1 MKLSLKSLIAII
13 ILLVVISCN
22 SKNETQKPNILF
34 ILADDLGY
42 ADLGCYGSTFY
53 ETPNL
58 DNLAADGIQ
67 FTNGY
72 ANCPVCSPS
81 RASVQTGKYPNV
93 TGVTDWIPGRAA
105 YRNGT
110 PKDRWLSGL
119 TKTEL
124 DLEEKTIAEVL
135 KENGYATFFAGKWH
149 LGETEE
155 FWPEHQGYDINMG
168 GYKKGSP
175 NRNLKEGCNGYFAPY
190 CNPRLQDGPEGEYLP
205 ERLVAE
211 TSNFI
216 DSIGKEPFFVC
227 LSFYLVHTPLQA
239 KEETINKYKAK
250 RTKLGLDT
258 IPDYDTAASWI
269 QYATTSNSYKERKLQ
284 SHPTYASMVESL
296 DVNIGKVINK
306 LKEKGLYENTI
317 IVFTSDNGGLSTA
330 EGSPTINQP
339 LRAGKGWLYEGGIRV
354 PYILKYPG
362 NENTGTTNDLPVAGM
377 DIMPTL
383 LSLSG
388 IEKEIPNIDGID
400 ISPSLNGEEIP
411 ERPLFW
417 HYPHYSNQ
425 GGNPGSIIR
434 FGDYKLIDDFET
446 GKKELYNLKEDI
458 AEQNDLSEELP
469 EITEKLYLMLE
480 EWRKKVN
487 TKMLVPNPDWDEKEP
502 VIK

>member
-1 MKLSLKSLIAII
+1 MKFSFKLLIPTIVVFLVLSCSTEKE
-13 ILLVVISCN
+13 
-22 SKNETQKPNILF
+22 KQKPNILF

-58 DNLAADGIQ
+58 DDLAGDGIQ

-93 TGVTDWIPGRAA
+93 TGITDWIPGRAVNRGA
-105 YRNGT
+105 T
-110 PKDRWLSGL
+110 PKDRWLSVITG
-119 TKTEL
+119 TEL
-124 DLEEKTIAEVL
+124 GHKEKTVAEVL

-155 FWPEHQGYDINMG
+155 FWPEHQGYDVNMG
-168 GYKKGSP
+168 GYRRGSP
-175 NRNLKEGCNGYFAPY
+175 NRRPQDGCNGYFVPY
-190 CNPRLQDGPEGEYLP
+190 CNPRLEDGPEGEYLP
-205 ERLVAE
+205 ERLAAE
-211 TSNFI
+211 TTNFI
-216 DSIGKEPFFVC
+216 DSIGKDPFFVC

-239 KEETINKYKAK
+239 KEETIEKYQAK

-258 IPDYDTAASWI
+258 VKDYDTTASWI
-269 QYATTSNSYKERKLQ
+269 QYATASNSFKEREVQ
-284 SHPTYASMVESL
+284 SHPTYAAMVESL
-296 DVNIGKVINK
+296 DENIGKIIDV
-306 LKEKGLYENTI
+306 LKQKGLYENTI
-317 IVFTSDNGGLSTA
+317 VVFTSDNGGLSTA

-354 PYILKYPG
+354 PYIIKYPG
-362 NENTGTTNDLPVAGM
+362 NEKPGTKNDLPVAGM

-388 IEKEIPNIDGID
+388 IENTIPDMDGID
-400 ISPSLNGEEIP
+400 LSPSIKGEETE

-434 FGDYKLIDDFET
+434 LGDYKLIDDFET
-446 GKKELYNLKEDI
+446 GKKELYNLKDDI
-458 AEQNDLSEELP
+458 AEQHDLSEELP
-469 EITEKLYLMLE
+469 EIREKLYSMLE
-480 EWRKKVN
+480 NWRDRIDA
-487 TKMLVPNPDWDEKEP
+487 KMLTPNPDWDEKEP
-502 VIK
+502 VVE